1 MWGIKVAPKGPK
13 ARSWALD
20 VSPLQSI
27 YLKMG
32 KADQHVDSL
41 SYGLTLGNMNQIES
55 KKDLSGKN

>member
-1 MWGIKVAPKGPK
+1 MALEGRK

-20 VSPLQSI
+20 VSPLQLI

-41 SYGLTLGNMNQIES
+41 SYGLTLGNMNQIER
-55 KKDLSGKN
+55 KKDLSRKN